1 MYRNILKVNR
11 ELKDFKEKECV
22 AIRRKTS
29 VEESKE
35 TQIFNSISLLLEIF
49 CSPVLWLFLFLQVWI
64 QDIYLTLGY
73 PDFS

>member
-35 TQIFNSISLLLEIF
+35 TQIFNYISLPLEIF
-49 CSPVLWLFLFLQVWI
+49 CSPVLWLFIFLQAWI

-73 PDFS
+73 PDVS